1 MAAERDRCDPVRP
14 QEIETEFDRHAVC
27 QIDAARVEQDVT
39 QPDLQVQIRKAHVDI
54 SAQKRIIERAGTNQ
68 VVIAA
73 ATSQLRD
80 LELRLATMEKQVA
93 RATAK

>member
-1 MAAERDRCDPVRP
+1 MIPVRP
-14 QEIETEFDRHAVC
+14 QEIETGFDWHAAC

-39 QPDLQVQIRKAHVDI
+39 QPDLQMLIRKAHVDI

-93 RATAK
+93 RATGK